1 MPAYRYTALDAQGRE
16 LGGQVAADN
25 ERSAR
30 QALRER
36 GLLPTTLVAGVDE
49 TGATGGQ
56 GARWPRSQRVLMIRQ
71 LATLLK
77 AGMPLE
83 MALSSI
89 GEQTDDA
96 ATRQRVRQLRSDVSS
111 GMPLSS
117 AMAAQAPAFGTMDC
131 ALVRVAETTGRLDTV
146 LEDLAQHLEAGD
158 AFRQRITVALV
169 YPSAILVIALFV
181 VGALLVYVVPQIVE
195 VFARQKQALP
205 LLTRMLIALSELL
218 RAIWLPAF
226 VAALVGAWPVSRL
239 LSRPA
244 VREHLVA
251 FAGRL
256 PVAGRLLRIAGTQ
269 RFAATLGMA
278 LKGGVPLVPALGLT
292 RAVLALPAQR
302 QAVDAMVEAVS
313 RGAALGATLQGE
325 RGVAFEPSLRHFVV
339 LGEQNGELAAMLDQ
353 VGRQQRAALEYR
365 LGWLTGLLEPA
376 LVVGMGLFVLLI
388 VLAILLPIIEVNQF
402 LR

>member
-16 LGGQVAADN
+16 LAGQVSADS
-25 ERSAR
+25 ERAAR

-36 GLLPTTLVAGVDE
+36 GLLPTLLAPGAEGAVA
-49 TGATGGQ
+49 AGGR
-56 GARWPRSQRVLMIRQ
+56 GARWPRSQRVLTIRQ
-71 LATLLK
+71 LASLLK

-83 MALSSI
+83 LALSSI
-89 GEQTDDA
+89 AEQADDA
-96 ATRQRVRQLRSDVSS
+96 ATRERVRRLRADVAS
-111 GMPLSS
+111 GMALAS
-117 AMAAQAPAFGTMDC
+117 AMEAQAPAFGIMDC

-146 LEDLAQHLEAGD
+146 LEDLAAHLEAGD
-158 AFRQRITVALV
+158 AFRQRLSVALV
-169 YPSAILVIALFV
+169 YPAAILVIALAV
-181 VGALLVYVVPQIVE
+181 VGALLAYVVPQIVE

-205 LLTRMLIALSELL
+205 LLTRLLIGASDLL
-218 RAIWLPAF
+218 RAVGPF
-226 VAALVGAWPVSRL
+226 VLLAMLVGAWPMARL
-239 LSRPA
+239 LARA
-244 VREHLVA
+244 DVHDRLLA

-256 PVAGRLLRIAGTQ
+256 PLAGRLMRIAGTQ
-269 RFAATLGMA
+269 RLAATLGMA
-278 LKGGVPLVPALGLT
+278 LKGGVPLVPALGLA

-302 QAVDAMVEAVS
+302 AAVDAMVEAVS
-313 RGAALGATLQGE
+313 RGATLAATLQGE
-325 RGVAFEPSLRHFVV
+325 RGASFEPMLRHFVV